1 MIYLDNAATSYLK
14 PKEVGRAM
22 LYFLEKVGASPGRSG
37 HRLSIEAGRL
47 LYQTR
52 ESLAELLNVI
62 DPLRIIF
69 TLNVTEAI
77 NLVLKGLLRP
87 GDQVITSSMEHNSV
101 MRPLRELEKRGVE
114 VKVVLCSPQGDLDPV
129 DIKRSIK
136 ENTKLIV
143 LNHGSNVIGSI
154 LPISA
159 VGAIARDYGLL
170 FLVDTAQTAGCYP
183 LDVKKDNIDLLAFT
197 GHKALFGPPGTGGL
211 VVGERVDIKKLNP
224 LKVGGT
230 GSRSESEEQPDF
242 LPDIYES
249 GTPNTVGLSGLNEG
263 VRFILKEGVDKIRQH
278 EKNLIT
284 HLIEKLKEIPEV
296 ILYGEDHLKDRVA
309 VVSFNLEDKW
319 PSDVGLR
326 LDEEYDIM
334 CRVGLHCSPAAHK
347 TIGTFP
353 VGTVRFS
360 MSWFNTFKEVDQAII
375 AIRNIAEGVK
385 PKRSFC

>member
-1 MIYLDNAATSYLK
+1 MIYLDNAATSYPK

-22 LYFLEKVGASPGRSG
+22 LHFLEKVGASPGRSG

-69 TLNVTEAI
+69 TLNVTEAL
-77 NLVLKGLLRP
+77 NLALKGLLQP

-101 MRPLRELEKRGVE
+101 MRPLRKLEKRGVE
-114 VKVVLCSPQGDLDPV
+114 IKVVPCSSQGVLDPV
-129 DIKRSIK
+129 DIEKSIK
-136 ENTKLIV
+136 KNTKLIV
-143 LNHGSNVIGSI
+143 LIHGSNVIGSI
-154 LPISA
+154 LPITV
-159 VGAIARDYGLL
+159 VGEIARKYDIL
-170 FLVDTAQTAGCYP
+170 FLVDTAQTAGCYS
-183 LDVKKDNIDLLAFT
+183 LDIKKDNIDLLAFT

-211 VVGERVDIKKLNP
+211 VIGERMDIKKLNP

-230 GSRSESEEQPDF
+230 GSWSESEEQPDF

-278 EKNLIT
+278 ELELTQK
-284 HLIEKLKEIPEV
+284 LIEGLKEIPGV
-296 ILYGEDHLKDRVA
+296 IVYGEDQVKNRVA
-309 VVSFNLEDKW
+309 VISFNIKDQL
-319 PSDVGLR
+319 PSEVVLR
-326 LDEEYDIM
+326 LDEEYNIM
-334 CRVGLHCSPAAHK
+334 SRVGLHCAPAAHK

-353 VGTVRFS
+353 IGTIRFS
-360 MSWFNTFKEVDQAII
+360 MSWFNTFEEVDQTILAV
-375 AIRNIAEGVK
+375 RNIARRV
-385 PKRSFC
+385 

>member
-1 MIYLDNAATSYLK
+1 MIYLDNAATSYPK

-211 VVGERVDIKKLNP
+211 VVGERVNIKKLNP

>member
-1 MIYLDNAATSYLK
+1 MIYFDNAATSYPK
-14 PKEVGRAM
+14 PKRVGQAM
-22 LYFLEKVGASPGRSG
+22 LYFLEKIGASPGRSG
-37 HRLSIEAGRL
+37 HRLSIEAGRI
-47 LYQTR
+47 LYRTR
-52 ESLAELLNVI
+52 ESLAELFNVD

-69 TLNVTEAI
+69 TLNVTEAL
-77 NLVLKGLLRP
+77 NLTLKGLLRA

-114 VKVVLCSPQGDLDPV
+114 VKVVPCSPQGDLDPV

-136 ENTKLIV
+136 KNTKLIV

-211 VVGERVDIKKLNP
+211 VVRERVDIKKLNP

-278 EKNLIT
+278 ELELTQK
-284 HLIEKLKEIPEV
+284 LIEGLKEISGV
-296 ILYGEDHLKDRVA
+296 VVYGEDQIKDRVA
-309 VVSFNLEDKW
+309 VISFNIKEQLSSE
-319 PSDVGLR
+319 VGLR
-326 LDEEYDIM
+326 LDEEYNIM
-334 CRVGLHCSPAAHK
+334 SRVGLHCAPAAHK

-353 VGTVRFS
+353 TGTIRFS
-360 MSWFNTFKEVDQAII
+360 MSWFNTFEEVEQAIL
-375 AIRNIAEGVK
+375 AVKNIARRV
-385 PKRSFC
+385 

>member
-101 MRPLRELEKRGVE
+101 MRPLRELEKKGVE

-319 PSDVGLR
+319 PSEVGLR

-360 MSWFNTFKEVDQAII
+360 MSWFNTFEEVDQAII

>member
-1 MIYLDNAATSYLK
+1 MIYLDNAATSYPK

-22 LYFLEKVGASPGRSG
+22 LHFLEKVGASPGRSG

-69 TLNVTEAI
+69 TLNVTEAL
-77 NLVLKGLLRP
+77 NLALKGLLRP
-87 GDQVITSSMEHNSV
+87 GDQVVTSSMEHNSV
-101 MRPLRELEKRGVE
+101 MRPLRELEKTGVE
-114 VKVVLCSPQGDLDPV
+114 VKVVSCSTKGFLEPQ
-129 DIKRSIK
+129 DIEKSIK
-136 ENTKLIV
+136 KNTKLIV
-143 LNHGSNVIGSI
+143 LNHGSNVIGAL
-154 LPISA
+154 LPIIE
-159 VGAIARDYGLL
+159 VGKIARKHNIL

-183 LDVKKDNIDLLAFT
+183 LDIKKDNIDLLAFT

-211 VVGERVDIKKLNP
+211 VIGERVDIKKLNP

-230 GSRSESEEQPDF
+230 GSWSESEEQPDF

-278 EKNLIT
+278 ELELTQK
-284 HLIEKLKEIPEV
+284 LIEGLKEIPGV
-296 ILYGEDHLKDRVA
+296 IVYGEDQVKNRVA
-309 VVSFNLEDKW
+309 VISFNIKDQL
-319 PSDVGLR
+319 PSEVGLR
-326 LDEEYDIM
+326 LDEEYNIM
-334 CRVGLHCSPAAHK
+334 SRVGLHCAPAAHK

-353 VGTVRFS
+353 IGTIRFS
-360 MSWFNTFKEVDQAII
+360 MSWFNTFEEVDQTILAV
-375 AIRNIAEGVK
+375 RNTARRV
-385 PKRSFC
+385 

>member
-1 MIYLDNAATSYLK
+1 MIYFDNAATSYPK
-14 PKEVGRAM
+14 PKEVGQAM

-37 HRLSIEAGRL
+37 HRLSIEAGRI

-52 ESLAELLNVI
+52 ESFAELFNVD

-69 TLNVTEAI
+69 TLNVTEAL

-114 VKVVLCSPQGDLDPV
+114 VKVVYCSPEGLLDPQ
-129 DIKRSIK
+129 DIEKSIK
-136 ENTKLIV
+136 KNTKLIV
-143 LNHGSNVIGSI
+143 LNHGSNVIGTL
-154 LPISA
+154 LPIA
-159 VGAIARDYGLL
+159 EVGEIVGKHDILL
-170 FLVDTAQTAGCYP
+170 LVDAAQTAGCYP
-183 LDVKKDNIDLLAFT
+183 LDVKKDRIDLLAFT

-224 LKVGGT
+224 LKTGGT
-230 GSRSESEEQPDF
+230 GSSSGSEEQPDF

-278 EKNLIT
+278 ELKLT
-284 HLIEKLKEIPEV
+284 QKLIEGLKEIPGV
-296 ILYGEDHLKDRVA
+296 VVYGSNQDKERVA
-309 VVSFNLEDKW
+309 VISFNIKDQS
-319 PSDVGLR
+319 PSEVGLR
-326 LDEEYDIM
+326 LDEEYNIM
-334 CRVGLHCSPAAHK
+334 SRVGLHCAPAAHK

-353 VGTVRFS
+353 TGTIRFS
-360 MSWFNTFKEVDQAII
+360 MSWFNTFEEVEQAIL
-375 AIRNIAEGVK
+375 AVKNIARRV
-385 PKRSFC
+385 

>member
-1 MIYLDNAATSYLK
+1 MIYFDNAATSYPK

-22 LYFLEKVGASPGRSG
+22 LHFLEKVGASPGRSG

-52 ESLAELLNVI
+52 EGLAELLNVI

-101 MRPLRELEKRGVE
+101 MRPLRELEKKGVE
-114 VKVVLCSPQGDLDPV
+114 IKVVSCSPQGNLNPF
-129 DIKRSIK
+129 DIEKSIK
-136 ENTKLIV
+136 KNTALIV
-143 LNHGSNVIGSI
+143 LNHASNVTGDI
-154 LPISA
+154 LPISQ
-159 VGAIARDYGLL
+159 VGSIARKHNII
-170 FLVDTAQTAGCYP
+170 FLVDAAQTAGCYP
-183 LDVKKDNIDLLAFT
+183 LDIKRDNIDLLAFT
-197 GHKALFGPPGTGGL
+197 GHKALFGSPGTGGL
-211 VVGERVDIKKLNP
+211 VVGEGVDIKKLNP

-263 VRFILKEGVDKIRQH
+263 VRFILKGGIDKICQH

-319 PSDVGLR
+319 PSEVGLR

-360 MSWFNTFKEVDQAII
+360 MSWFNTFEEVDQAII

>member
-1 MIYLDNAATSYLK
+1 MIYLDNAATSYPK

-22 LYFLEKVGASPGRSG
+22 LHFLEKVGASPGRSG

-52 ESLAELLNVI
+52 ESLAELFNVS

-87 GDQVITSSMEHNSV
+87 GDQVVTSSMEHNSV

-114 VKVVLCSPQGDLDPV
+114 VKVVPCSPQGDLDPV

-211 VVGERVDIKKLNP
+211 VVGERVDIKRLNP

-249 GTPNTVGLSGLNEG
+249 GTPNTVGLSGLNKG
-263 VRFILKEGVDKIRQH
+263 VRFVLQQGIEKIHRH
-278 EKNLIT
+278 ELELTQK
-284 HLIEKLKEIPEV
+284 LIEGLKEIPEV
-296 ILYGEDHLKDRVA
+296 IVYGEDQIKDKVA
-309 VVSFNLEDKW
+309 VISFNIKGQL
-319 PSDVGLR
+319 PSEVGLR
-326 LDEEYDIM
+326 LDEEYNIM
-334 CRVGLHCSPAAHK
+334 SRVGLHCAPAAHK

-353 VGTVRFS
+353 GGTVRFS
-360 MSWFNTFKEVDQAII
+360 MSWFNTFEEVDQTILAVRKI
-375 AIRNIAEGVK
+375 ARRAK
-385 PKRSFC
+385 L

>member
-1 MIYLDNAATSYLK
+1 K

-22 LYFLEKVGASPGRSG
+22 LHFLEKVGASPGRSG

-69 TLNVTEAI
+69 TLNVTEAL
-77 NLVLKGLLRP
+77 NLTLKGLLRP
-87 GDQVITSSMEHNSV
+87 GDQVVTSSMEHNSV
-101 MRPLRELEKRGVE
+101 MRPLRELEKKGVE
-114 VKVVLCSPQGDLDPV
+114 VMVIPCSPQGVLVPV
-129 DIKRSIK
+129 NIERAIKK
-136 ENTKLIV
+136 NTKLVV

-154 LPISA
+154 LPISI
-159 VGAIARDYGLL
+159 VGEIARKHNIL

-183 LDVKKDNIDLLAFT
+183 LDIKEDNIDLLAFT

-211 VVGERVDIKKLNP
+211 VIGERMDIKKLNP

-230 GSRSESEEQPDF
+230 GSQSESEEQPDF

-278 EKNLIT
+278 ELELTQK
-284 HLIEKLKEIPEV
+284 LIEGLKEIPGV
-296 ILYGEDHLKDRVA
+296 IVYGEDQVKNRVA
-309 VVSFNLEDKW
+309 VISFNIKDQL
-319 PSDVGLR
+319 PSEVGLR
-326 LDEEYDIM
+326 LDEEYNIM
-334 CRVGLHCSPAAHK
+334 SRVGLHCAPAAHK

-353 VGTVRFS
+353 IGTIRFS
-360 MSWFNTFKEVDQAII
+360 MSWFNTFEEVDQTILAV
-375 AIRNIAEGVK
+375 RNIARRV
-385 PKRSFC
+385 

>member
-1 MIYLDNAATSYLK
+1 MIYLDNAATSYPK
-14 PKEVGRAM
+14 PKEVGQAM
-22 LYFLEKVGASPGRSG
+22 LYFLEKVGANPGRSG

-69 TLNVTEAI
+69 TLNVTEAL
-77 NLVLKGLLRP
+77 NLALKGLLRP
-87 GDQVITSSMEHNSV
+87 GDQVVTSSMEHNSV
-101 MRPLRELEKRGVE
+101 MRPLRELEKKGVE
-114 VKVVLCSPQGDLDPV
+114 IKIISCSPQGILDLV
-129 DIKRSIK
+129 DIERAIK
-136 ENTKLIV
+136 KNTKLIV

-154 LPISA
+154 LPITV
-159 VGAIARDYGLL
+159 VGEIARKYDIL

-183 LDVKKDNIDLLAFT
+183 LDIKKDNIDLLAFT

-211 VVGERVDIKKLNP
+211 VIGERVDIKKLNP

-230 GSRSESEEQPDF
+230 GSWSESEEQPDF

-278 EKNLIT
+278 ELELTKK
-284 HLIEKLKEIPEV
+284 LIEGLKEIPGV
-296 ILYGEDHLKDRVA
+296 IVYGEDQVKNRVA
-309 VVSFNLEDKW
+309 VISFNIKDQL
-319 PSDVGLR
+319 PSEVGLR
-326 LDEEYDIM
+326 LDEEYNIM
-334 CRVGLHCSPAAHK
+334 SRVGLHCAPAAHK

-353 VGTVRFS
+353 IGTVRFS
-360 MSWFNTFKEVDQAII
+360 MSWFNTFEEVDQTILAV
-375 AIRNIAEGVK
+375 RNIARRV
-385 PKRSFC
+385 

>member
-1 MIYLDNAATSYLK
+1 MIYLDNAATSYPK

-22 LYFLEKVGASPGRSG
+22 LHFLEKVGASPGRSG

-69 TLNVTEAI
+69 TLNVTEAL
-77 NLVLKGLLRP
+77 NLALKGLLRP
-87 GDQVITSSMEHNSV
+87 GDQVVTSSMEHNSV
-101 MRPLRELEKRGVE
+101 MRPLRKLEKRGVE
-114 VKVVLCSPQGDLDPV
+114 IKVVPCSSQGVLDPV
-129 DIKRSIK
+129 DIEKSIK
-136 ENTKLIV
+136 KNTKLIV
-143 LNHGSNVIGSI
+143 LIHGSNVIGSI
-154 LPISA
+154 LPIT
-159 VGAIARDYGLL
+159 VFGEIARKYDIL

-183 LDVKKDNIDLLAFT
+183 LDIKKDNIDLLAFT

-211 VVGERVDIKKLNP
+211 VIGERVDIKKLNP

-230 GSRSESEEQPDF
+230 GSQSESEEQPDF

-278 EKNLIT
+278 ELELTQK
-284 HLIEKLKEIPEV
+284 LIEGLKEIPGV
-296 ILYGEDHLKDRVA
+296 IVYGEDQVKNRVA
-309 VVSFNLEDKW
+309 VISFNIKDQL
-319 PSDVGLR
+319 PSEVGLR
-326 LDEEYDIM
+326 LDEEYNIM
-334 CRVGLHCSPAAHK
+334 SRVGLHCAPAAHK

-353 VGTVRFS
+353 IGTIRFS
-360 MSWFNTFKEVDQAII
+360 MSWFNTFEEVDQTILAV
-375 AIRNIAEGVK
+375 RNISRRV
-385 PKRSFC
+385 